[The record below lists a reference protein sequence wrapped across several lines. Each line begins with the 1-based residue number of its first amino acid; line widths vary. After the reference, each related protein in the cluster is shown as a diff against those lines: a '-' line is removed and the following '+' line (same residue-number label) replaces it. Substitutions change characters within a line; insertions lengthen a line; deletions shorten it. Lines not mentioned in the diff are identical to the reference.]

1 MNTNVYGGYNAACKE
16 YKLTHAY
23 CMAHARRKF
32 VEAQDAQPKGKVSK
46 PDIALRNINKLYS
59 IKGQILPKSLI

>member
-1 MNTNVYGGYNAACKE
+1 
-16 YKLTHAY
+16 
-23 CMAHARRKF
+23 MAHARRKF